1 MKKYV
6 LLLPILLLLLTS
18 CNRNVSTLFHEL
30 KKYPHTEYVS
40 LSFPF
45 INLIK
50 LAASDKESSQIIKKV
65 KSIKVL
71 NMEKCNEESK
81 KIFRKKTNALTQNG
95 YETLLKVNDEGENV
109 SVLSKIQKEK
119 IKEIL
124 IIVTDENECSL
135 IQIRANLQMEDINKL
150 INNDMRKMTT
160 KKKKHDDSKRV

>member
-18 CNRNVSTLFHEL
+18 CNKNVSTLFHEL
-30 KKYPHTEYVS
+30 KQYPHTEYVS

-50 LAASDKESSQIIKKV
+50 LAVSDKESSQIIKKV

-81 KIFRKKTNALTQNG
+81 ERFKKKTSALTQNG

-119 IKEIL
+119 IKEVL

-135 IQIRANLQMEDINKL
+135 IQIKANLQMEDINRL
-150 INNDMRKMTT
+150 INNDMKKLTN